1 MATNNLL
8 PFATASDANLT
19 PESEWQSETLKS
31 VREKGFQSGIAKSAQ
46 INRIM
51 AQGANAGNVL
61 GEISADYGATESVN
75 ATLLYPCSLR
85 ILTIFSAAVLVLPWI
100 DV

>member
-46 INRIM
+46 INRVM

-61 GEISADYGATESVN
+61 GEI
-75 ATLLYPCSLR
+75 
-85 ILTIFSAAVLVLPWI
+85 AAVMARLTQMSGTSRHSRQA
-100 DV
+100 